1 MSTKKTTNTNKNSA
15 RKNKVDAPPRVVSR
29 EHIGHL
35 QKIRRKRSI
44 AAAMFM
50 TAVVLLLLAVTAA
63 AILYVKDYVSAKPKF
78 AFVTNGSVE
87 HSVGT
92 SVLVVRDEVVFV
104 SNTEGELIA
113 LATEGSRVAKTQK
126 IAMVIPEGMEDTI
139 LELNNVQQQIVEIE
153 RELVLQGKGS
163 GAATIYAE
171 ASAEVLPI
179 ISMVRSD
186 SLNGDMSNLTS
197 YSSSIQVLMDNRD
210 IQLQEIDFQ
219 DDRLSTLRS
228 NEDYF
233 EQQLSTNSI
242 TVQAE
247 TPGIVS
253 YKLDNLEGI
262 LTPQALLNLVSIECE
277 QYIDKSQSVIVSDL
291 AVSKDEAILRIS
303 QNEVQYFACVI
314 EGSMTQEFPLDSI
327 HVIRV
332 PSEGIVIEECKVIRS
347 SQSEGG
353 VYVVFQTANQVE
365 RLLDR
370 RTVDVEIV
378 QSRTDGLRIPI
389 TALIDP
395 DYELGAAQ
403 ILVNSSGYA
412 RSRTVAILDHDREY
426 AIVGPVK
433 GQEAIDTSTIVIT
446 NPNTIANGEK
456 VE

>member
-1 MSTKKTTNTNKNSA
+1 MSNKKNSNPKQGNA
-15 RKNKVDAPPRVVSR
+15 RKNQPDVSHRVVSR

-35 QKIRRKRSI
+35 QKIRRKRAI

-50 TAVVLLLLAVTAA
+50 IAVVLLLLAVTAA

-78 AFVTNGSVE
+78 TFVTTGSVE

-92 SVLVVRDEVVFV
+92 SVLVVRDESVFV
-104 SNTEGELIA
+104 STTEGELIA

-126 IAMVIPEGMEDTI
+126 IAMVIPEGMEETI
-139 LELNNVQQQIVEIE
+139 LDLNNVQQQIVEIE
-153 RELVLQGKGS
+153 RELVLQGKGT
-163 GAATIYAE
+163 GAVTIYAE
-171 ASAEVLPI
+171 AAAEVLPI
-179 ISMVRSD
+179 INMVRSD

-219 DDRLSTLRS
+219 DDRLTSLRS

-233 EQQLSTNSI
+233 EQQLASNSI
-242 TVQAE
+242 TVKAE
-247 TPGIVS
+247 MPGIVS

-262 LTPQALLNLVSIECE
+262 LTPEALLNLVSIECE
-277 QYIDKSQSVIVSDL
+277 QYIEKSQSVIVSDL
-291 AVSKDEAILRIS
+291 TVSKDEAILRIS

-314 EGSMTQEFPLDSI
+314 EGSNTLEFPMDSL

-332 PSEGIVIEECKVIRS
+332 PSEGIVIEDCKVIRS

-353 VYVVFQTANQVE
+353 VFVIFQTANQVE

-370 RTVDVEIV
+370 RSVDVEIV
-378 QSRTDGLRIPI
+378 QSKTEGLRIPI
-389 TALIDP
+389 SALIDP
-395 DYELGAAQ
+395 DYEMGDAQ
-403 ILVNSSGYA
+403 VLINSSGYA
-412 RSRTVAILDHDREY
+412 TSRTVAVLDHDREY
-426 AIVGPVK
+426 AIIGTVE

-446 NPNTIANGEK
+446 NPNTIADGEK

>member
-1 MSTKKTTNTNKNSA
+1 MSNKKNTGQKNSA
-15 RKNKVDAPPRVVSR
+15 VRKNQPDPQHRVVSR

-35 QKIRRKRSI
+35 QKIRRKRAI

-78 AFVTNGSVE
+78 AFVTAGSVE

-92 SVLVVRDEVVFV
+92 SVLVVRDEIVFI
-104 SNTEGELIA
+104 SNTEGDLIA

-153 RELVLQGKGS
+153 RELVLQGKGA
-163 GAATIYAE
+163 GAIAIYEESA
-171 ASAEVLPI
+171 AEVLPI
-179 ISMVRSD
+179 INMVRSD

-210 IQLQEIDFQ
+210 IKLQEIDFQ

-228 NEDYF
+228 NEDYL
-233 EQQLSTNSI
+233 EQQLSSSSI
-242 TVQAE
+242 TVKAE
-247 TPGIVS
+247 MPGIVS

-262 LTPQALLNLVSIECE
+262 LTPEALLNLVSIECE
-277 QYIDKSQSVIVSDL
+277 QYIDKSQSLIISDL

-314 EGSMTQEFPLDSI
+314 EGSFTQEFPIDSM

-332 PSEGIVIEECKVIRS
+332 PSEGIIIEDCKVIRS
-347 SQSEGG
+347 SQSESGAF
-353 VYVVFQTANQVE
+353 VIFQTANQVE

-378 QSRTDGLRIPI
+378 QSKTEGLRIPI

-395 DYELGAAQ
+395 DYELGVAQ
-403 ILVNSSGYA
+403 ILINSSGYA
-412 RSRTVAILDHDREY
+412 RSRTVAVLDHDREY
-426 AIVGPVK
+426 AIIGLYE

-446 NPNTIANGEK
+446 NPNTISDGEK